1 MRFFDSTIIFSCFLL
16 FKKYLYFLNRNIFNF
31 SNDETKVF
39 ADRHAAKVKRKFQV
53 LFFKNKCVQFDHF
66 SCVLFLNIEKFTSR

>member
-1 MRFFDSTIIFSCFLL
+1 MRFFDSIIIFSCFLL
-16 FKKYLYFLNRNIFNF
+16 FKKYLYFLSRNIFNS

-53 LFFKNKCVQFDHF
+53 LFFKNACNSITFR
-66 SCVLFLNIEKFTSR
+66 VLFLNIEKFTSR